1 MPPRQD
7 ASPDDIEMG
16 SIFTALRRKLPRV
29 LLWSVALG
37 GVTYGAL
44 MMMAPKYQSQAE
56 MTIVAKGS
64 SSSLGDGK
72 GNSPDSL
79 TIKMDKEAIN
89 THVRALQSPDLI
101 GKIAEE
107 MELKG
112 KREFNSALGPV
123 DPFDTVLRLV
133 GLGGPRPGESE
144 RDRVLNALFKNLEIY
159 SAKESRFIGV
169 RVSSNNPEL
178 AAEIA
183 NRIAETYRTSL
194 AAAATQEVDD
204 QQKVLQGKIDKLM
217 PEVAAI
223 ETEVERYRG
232 EINVFKGGSQNTGL
246 NEQQLSELTGELTK
260 AKAARSEAEARA
272 RSAREMLKAGSA
284 DALPDVQKSP
294 LIQNL
299 VQQRVRIERQ
309 ISELSA
315 SLLPGHP
322 RMQQLNADLAGLKR
336 QITGEVSKLVD
347 SLEKEAK
354 VSQGREE
361 SIKKSLD
368 EIKTRVVDNAPEEA
382 KLRQL
387 EANAKAKRNELESL
401 QSQLES
407 NRKRLDTRAQ
417 PVEAQII
424 TRAAAASLPVFPKKG
439 QSAALVAFATFLL
452 GTFWTITRSL
462 FEGAR
467 SGVRT
472 IPARAKDAPG
482 RTEPALST
490 AVAVPAKLKAEA
502 AKKGAT
508 PAAAAKDKDESTALD
523 AEAVAQRLIGRAPG
537 EGGCRA
543 LVTAETQ
550 GADTGLDAIALA
562 KALDAAGQHTI
573 LIDWSPSGKG
583 MAGAAGV
590 AASVGLTELLTQT
603 AGFEDAVQ
611 RVPDSNVHLIACGA
625 PLEEIDNLDPD
636 QLNLVLDALDEAY
649 NFIIVTGGHDDCRM
663 LFEVIQGRFDA
674 GILVHDAKKPARVL
688 KDPPGTFLG
697 FEVSDID
704 VMKMEKKHVVP
715 PVSPQRIMRAVRGSG
730 LPEARPN

>member
-1 MPPRQD
+1 MPPRQE

-16 SIFTALRRKLPRV
+16 SIFSALMRRLPR
-29 LLWSVALG
+29 LLIWSIALG
-37 GVTYGAL
+37 GLTYGGL
-44 MMMAPKYQSQAE
+44 MMVAPKYQSQAE
-56 MTIVAKGS
+56 MTIVAKGAS
-64 SSSLGDGK
+64 HSLGDK
-72 GNSPDSL
+72 TNSPDSL

-101 GKIAEE
+101 ARIAEQ
-107 MELKG
+107 MELGG

-123 DPFDTVLRLV
+123 DAFDTVTRLV

-169 RVSSNNPEL
+169 RATSIDPEL
-178 AAEIA
+178 SAEIA
-183 NRIAETYRTSL
+183 NRVAETYRNSL
-194 AAAATQEVDD
+194 ASAATQEVDD

-246 NEQQLSELTGELTK
+246 NEQQLSELTAELTK
-260 AKAARSEAEARA
+260 AKASRSESEARA
-272 RSAREMLKAGSA
+272 KSAREMMKAGSA

-336 QITGEVSKLVD
+336 QITGEVSKLVE

-361 SIKKSLD
+361 SIKRSLD

-424 TRAAAASLPVFPKKG
+424 TRAAAPSLPVFPKKG

-452 GTFWTITRSL
+452 GAFWTITRSL
-462 FEGAR
+462 FESAR

-472 IPARAKDAPG
+472 IPARAKDAPAV
-482 RTEPALST
+482 RAEPALST
-490 AVAVPAKLKAEA
+490 AAVPAKAKPDA
-502 AKKGAT
+502 AKK
-508 PAAAAKDKDESTALD
+508 AAKPAEPAQTKEEGAALSV
-523 AEAVAQRLIGRAPG
+523 EEVAQRLEQCAPG
-537 EGGCRA
+537 DGGYRA

-550 GADTGLDAIALA
+550 GMMDAGLEALALA
-562 KALDAAGQHTI
+562 KALDAAGHHTI
-573 LIDWSPSGKG
+573 LVDWSPSGKG

-590 AASVGLTELLTQT
+590 AAAAGLTELLTQT

-611 RVPDSNVHLIACGA
+611 RVPGTNVHLIACGA
-625 PLEEIDNLDPD
+625 PLDEIDDVDPD

-649 NFIIVTGGHDDCRM
+649 NFIIVTGGHDDCRV
-663 LFEVIQGRFDA
+663 LFEAIQGRFDA
-674 GILVHDAKKPARVL
+674 GILVRDPKKPARVL

-704 VMKMEKKHVVP
+704 VIKMDKKQAIP
-715 PVSPQRIMRAVRGSG
+715 PVSPQRIMRAVRGNG
-730 LPEARPN
+730 PEARPN